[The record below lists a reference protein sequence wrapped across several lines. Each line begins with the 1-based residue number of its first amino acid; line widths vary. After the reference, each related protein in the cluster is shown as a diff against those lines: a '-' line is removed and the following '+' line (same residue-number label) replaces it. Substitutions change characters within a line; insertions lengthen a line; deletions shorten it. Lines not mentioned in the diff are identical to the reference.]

1 MSLFWF
7 VLKRAGQLTLLV
19 FLVVTASFFL
29 SALIPGDF
37 FTRHSVDPTISSETI
52 QHARHRYGLDQPLS
66 WQYFRWLR
74 NSLHLDL
81 GFSLFYG
88 RPVAPVVM
96 DGVAKTL
103 WIGLPALFV
112 GIFGGIL
119 LGTMHGVWADRM
131 PGRFFDVISTV
142 ALSLPTLVLGLGAL
156 ILASRTQ
163 WFPLGS
169 MSSTVVE
176 DPPFWQWLADRAHHL
191 ALPAACLTVPVLAA
205 IERIQAAA
213 TRDSLGSLWVRA
225 ARARGLRARAIF
237 FRHLLRPALNGVLSI
252 SGPML
257 GAVLSGSLILEV
269 MFSWPGLGR
278 IMYDALLNNDLHLL
292 VGGTAVGAAL
302 LVAGN
307 LAADLMLLIFDPR
320 TRLSSHEGSR

>member
-7 VLKRAGQLTLLV
+7 FLRRAGQLTLLV
-19 FLVVTASFFL
+19 FLVVSASFLL

-37 FTRHSVDPTISSETI
+37 FTRHSVDPAISAETL
-52 QHARHRYGLDQPLS
+52 QHMRHRYGLDQSLS
-66 WQYFRWLR
+66 RQYVQWLR

-81 GFSLFYG
+81 GYSLCYG
-88 RPVAPVVM
+88 RPVAPVVI

-103 WIGLPALFV
+103 WISLPALLV
-112 GIFGGIL
+112 GIAGGIL
-119 LGTMHGVWADRM
+119 LGTIHGIWAGRM
-131 PGRFFDVISTV
+131 AGRLLDVISTL

-156 ILASRTQ
+156 ILAARTQ

-169 MSSTVVE
+169 MSSTVAQNVPYWE
-176 DPPFWQWLADRAHHL
+176 WLIDRAHHL
-191 ALPAACLTVPVLAA
+191 VLPAACLTIPVLAS
-205 IERIQAAA
+205 IERIQATA
-213 TRDSLGSLWVRA
+213 THDTLQSLWVRS
-225 ARARGLRARAIF
+225 ARARGLAARTVYL
-237 FRHLLRPALNGVLSI
+237 RHLLLPALNSVISV

-269 MFSWPGLGR
+269 IFSWPGLGR

-292 VGGTAVGAAL
+292 VGGTAAGAVL

-307 LAADLMLLIFDPR
+307 MITDLLLFALDPR
-320 TRLSSHEGSR
+320 TRHFSQEGSL